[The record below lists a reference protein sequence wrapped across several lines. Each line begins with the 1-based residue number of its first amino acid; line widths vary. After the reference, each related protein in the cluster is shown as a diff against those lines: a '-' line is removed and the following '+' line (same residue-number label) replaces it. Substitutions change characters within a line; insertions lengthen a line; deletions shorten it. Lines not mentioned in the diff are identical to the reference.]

1 MSIPL
6 TVFVVDDDEAVRDAI
21 DGMLRLLG
29 YSVRSFASVEAFL
42 ECSVAASAGCVLVD
56 VRMPGMGGV
65 ELCRELRRREIP
77 LPTIFMT
84 GHADETSQQNASD
97 TKIIAILQKPFS
109 TKQLVD
115 VVNRS
120 LSGFTEATA

>member
-65 ELCRELRRREIP
+65 ELCRELRRRQIS

-84 GHADETSQQNASD
+84 GHADEMSQRRVSD
-97 TKIIAILQKPFS
+97 VQVTAVLQKPFS
-109 TKQLVD
+109 AGQLVD

-120 LSGFTEATA
+120 LSGFA

>member
-1 MSIPL
+1 MSVPL
-6 TVFVVDDDEAVRDAI
+6 TVFVIDDDEAVLDAI

-29 YSVRSFASVEAFL
+29 FTVRSFATVEAFL
-42 ECSVAASAGCVLVD
+42 ECSVEAPAGCVLVD

-65 ELCRELRRREIP
+65 ELCRELRRRQIS

-84 GHADETSQQNASD
+84 GHADEMSQRRVSD
-97 TKIIAILQKPFS
+97 VQVTAVLQKPFS
-109 TKQLVD
+109 AGQLVD

-120 LSGFTEATA
+120 LSGFA